1 MKVINSEKV
10 AAALGPYS
18 LATVLNDLVFTFG
31 QLYNDVVVVVMHEV
45 MVCVVDKVH

>member
-31 QLYNDVVVVVMHEV
+31 QIPLTLDGTLINDNVQE
-45 MVCVVDKVH
+45 